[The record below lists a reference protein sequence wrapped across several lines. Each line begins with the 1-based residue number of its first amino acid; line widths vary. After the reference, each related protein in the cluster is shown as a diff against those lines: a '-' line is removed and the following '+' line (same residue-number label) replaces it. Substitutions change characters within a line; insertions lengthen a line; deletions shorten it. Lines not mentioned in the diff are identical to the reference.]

1 MKDMIK
7 RRFFKLLFIGF
18 VWFFA
23 AIFPAFAEEEQP
35 VEAIAGDPGK
45 ESGEKYVSI
54 DFNNVDISVFIKFIS
69 ELTGTNFIIDD
80 TIKGK
85 VTIISPSK
93 ISEAEAY
100 KVFESVLEVHG
111 YATVRAGEVV
121 KIVSVP
127 EARTKNIETL
137 MTEVAKNPN
146 DKLVTQLISLKYAD
160 PDEIKRLV
168 APLISKNSVMLA
180 YNPTGTL
187 IVTDAYSNIR
197 RLMGIIKMI
206 DVANVGQNISVI
218 PLRNADATKVSQM
231 LDGLFKTASP
241 RKMARDAEKVVKFI
255 PDERTNSIILL
266 ASEVD
271 TSRINRLIS
280 MLDKEI
286 PKGKDKI
293 HVYYLENSSAEELAK
308 VLQSLSGKKSIS
320 PTAKGKPEEPIVSDK
335 VTITADKATNSLI
348 IMADKDE
355 YLVIEGV
362 IKKLDIPRA
371 MVYIECLIVEVNMN
385 KSFSIGAEWTTGK
398 EVTVNDQDGGAGVG
412 FSGNTTAPYST
423 IAGIA
428 GQNTNNVSVFP
439 AGFALGVVG
448 ESLKIGDVVFP
459 NLGAVINALQSDTD
473 ANILSTPQLLTT
485 DNEEASITVGK
496 NVPYQTQTGSTAAVE
511 SYSNYDYKNVGKI
524 LKITPQISKDRKI
537 RLKINFEATQIDT
550 DSTLKSPTTPTTFK
564 RAIETV
570 VIVQDKH
577 TVVIGGLIDDSY
589 STSQTK
595 VPCVGSIPILGYL
608 FKSMSKGNNKTNL
621 YVFLTPH
628 VVGDKIDAEKLMKE
642 KKNQIDVLKQEKV
655 KLYDDIEK
663 PRQKMIVE

>member
-1 MKDMIK
+1 MKEMIK
-7 RRFFKLLFIGF
+7 RHTLRLFLIGV
-18 VWFFA
+18 VWFFTA
-23 AIFPAFAEEEQP
+23 YLPAFAEEEP
-35 VEAIAGDPGK
+35 LVRTDPGK
-45 ESGEKYVSI
+45 DAGEKYVSI

-111 YATVRAGEVV
+111 FATVRAGEVV

-137 MTEVAKNPN
+137 MSEIARNPN

-180 YNPTGTL
+180 YEPTGTI

-197 RLMGIIKMI
+197 RLMSIIKMI

-218 PLRNADATKVSQM
+218 PLRNADAAKVAQT
-231 LDGLFKTASP
+231 LDGLFKTNSP

-271 TSRINRLIS
+271 TTRINSLIS
-280 MLDKEI
+280 MLDKAI

-293 HVYYLENSSAEELAK
+293 HVYYLEHSTAEELAK
-308 VLQSLSGKKSIS
+308 VLQSLSGKKSGVGA
-320 PTAKGKPEEPIVSDK
+320 AKGKPEEPVVSDK

-355 YLVIEGV
+355 YLVLEDV

-371 MVYIECLIVEVNMN
+371 MVFIECLIVEVNMN
-385 KSFSIGAEWTTGK
+385 KSFTVGAEWTAGE
-398 EVTVNDQDGGAGVG
+398 EVTVNDRDGGAGVG
-412 FSGNTTAPYST
+412 FSGNTTLPYST

-428 GQNTNNVSVFP
+428 GQNTNKVSVFP
-439 AGFALGVVG
+439 PGFALGVVG

-459 NLGAVINALQSDTD
+459 NLGAVITALQSDTD

-496 NVPYQTQTGSTAAVE
+496 NVPYQTQTGSTASVE

-524 LKITPQISKDRKI
+524 LKITPQISKDRQI

-550 DSTLKSPTTPTTFK
+550 DSTLQSPTTPTTFK

-589 STSQTK
+589 STSETK

-628 VVGDKIDAEKLMKE
+628 VVGDKVDAARLMNE
-642 KKNQIDVLKQEKV
+642 KKDQIEVLKQGKV
-655 KLYDDIEK
+655 KLYDGVEK

>member
-1 MKDMIK
+1 MKEMIK
-7 RRFFKLLFIGF
+7 RHTLRLFLIGV
-18 VWFFA
+18 VWFFTA
-23 AIFPAFAEEEQP
+23 YLPAFAEEEP
-35 VEAIAGDPGK
+35 LVRTDPGK
-45 ESGEKYVSI
+45 DAGEKYVSI

-111 YATVRAGEVV
+111 FATVRAGEVV

-137 MTEVAKNPN
+137 MSEIARNPN

-180 YNPTGTL
+180 YEPTGTI

-197 RLMGIIKMI
+197 RLMSIIKMI

-218 PLRNADATKVSQM
+218 PLRNADAAKVAQT
-231 LDGLFKTASP
+231 LDGLFKTNSP

-271 TSRINRLIS
+271 TTRINSLIS
-280 MLDKEI
+280 MLDKAI

-293 HVYYLENSSAEELAK
+293 HVYYLENSNAEELAK
-308 VLQSLSGKKSIS
+308 VLQSLSGKKTSS
-320 PTAKGKPEEPIVSDK
+320 AEKGKKEDPIVSDK
-335 VTITADKATNSLI
+335 VTITADKATNSII

-371 MVYIECLIVEVNMN
+371 MVYIECLIVEV
-385 KSFSIGAEWTTGK
+385 KVGTSFNIGAEWTAGK
-398 EVTVNDQDGGAGVG
+398 EVTVNDRDGGAGIG
-412 FSGNTTAPYST
+412 FSGGSGYSNLQ
-423 IAGIA
+423 GMA
-428 GQNTNNVSVFP
+428 GQNPDYPNMSVLP
-439 AGFALGVVG
+439 QGFALGVVG

-459 NLGAVINALQSDTD
+459 NLGAVINALQSDSD

-485 DNEEASITVGK
+485 DNEEASITVGQ
-496 NVPYQTQTGSTAAVE
+496 NVPYRTSVGTSSTSVE
-511 SYSNYDYKNVGKI
+511 TYSNYDYKNVGKI
-524 LKITPQISKDRKI
+524 LKITPQISKDRQI
-537 RLKINFEATQIDT
+537 RLKINFEATEVDKAAT
-550 DSTLKSPTTPTTFK
+550 TVENYDTPTTMK
-564 RAIETV
+564 RAIETT
-570 VIVQDKH
+570 VIIKDKH
-577 TVVIGGLIDDSY
+577 TVVLGGLIDDKIS
-589 STSQTK
+589 SSQYK
-595 VPCVGSIPILGYL
+595 VPCLGSIPILGYL
-608 FKSMSKGNNKTNL
+608 FKSMSKGNEKTNL

-628 VVGDKIDAEKLMKE
+628 VVGDKDEATRLMNEKRDAVDILRKE
-642 KKNQIDVLKQEKV
+642 KI
-655 KLYDDIEK
+655 KLYDGTERPEQKVIE
-663 PRQKMIVE
+663 E